1 MSHISNSIKNEGLKY
16 KSLPTPEVSDG
27 LFKLHTLS
35 AFIGP
40 RGSGKTNAVVLL
52 ARRYLDDK
60 SINRIFII
68 SPTYDSNRIF
78 DLLEPSPEDV
88 FKNMQTCLADL
99 NTIVAKVKIMVDDFR
114 EYEVIAGMFKKWRAF
129 LKGGPPLPLP
139 MYNKLENM
147 GFKAPEPIPRPA
159 PLLIIDDM
167 SHSDLYT
174 PSKKNGFV
182 NLCLRHRHLFQ
193 VGLSIFML
201 VQTFKTGIPKC
212 LRQNIQQ
219 FFLWPTHDMSQ
230 LESMYDEFAN
240 MCTKEDFMEMFQRAT
255 SGKHNFMT
263 IDMNARD
270 PILRFRKNFDEILM
284 PNHLLSSEEL
294 DEIKAETEATKKP
307 SKKRKTTTKTESCST
322 QPATR

>member
-1 MSHISNSIKNEGLKY
+1 MSLISNSIKNEGLKY
-16 KSLPTPEVSDG
+16 KSLPTPETSDG
-27 LFKLHTLS
+27 IFKLHTLA

-78 DLLEPSPEDV
+78 EILEPAQEDV
-88 FKNMQTCLADL
+88 FKNMHSCLADL
-99 NTIVAKVKIMVDDFR
+99 NIIIAKVKEMVVEYK
-114 EYEVIAGMFKKWRAF
+114 EYEIIADMFTKWKKF
-129 LKGGPPLPLP
+129 LAGKGPPLPLP
-139 MYNKLENM
+139 MYNKLETL
-147 GFKAPEPIPRPA
+147 GFKEPERIPRPS

-174 PSKKNGFV
+174 PSKKNGFI

-240 MCTKEDFMEMFQRAT
+240 MCTKEDFMEMFKRAT
-255 SGKHNFMT
+255 SGSHNFMT

-270 PILRFRKNFDEILM
+270 PLLRFRKNFDQILL
-284 PNHLLSSEEL
+284 PNHLISEE
-294 DEIKAETEATKKP
+294 EIEEISNEKKEPTKIKV
-307 SKKRKTTTKTESCST
+307 SKKREREN
-322 QPATR
+322 A

>member
-1 MSHISNSIKNEGLKY
+1 MSHISGSIENTGLKY
-16 KSLPTPEVSDG
+16 KSLPTPETSDG

-52 ARRYLDDK
+52 ARRYLDDG

-78 DLLEPSPEDV
+78 ELLEPAQDDV
-88 FKNMQTCLADL
+88 FKNMHSCLADL
-99 NTIVAKVKIMVDDFR
+99 NTIIAKVKEMVTEYK
-114 EYEVIAGMFKKWRAF
+114 EYEAIADIFKRWKRF
-129 LKGGPPLPLP
+129 LKGDGPPLPLP
-139 MYNKLENM
+139 LYNKLENM
-147 GFKAPEPIPRPA
+147 AFKEPERIPRPA

-240 MCTKEDFMEMFQRAT
+240 MCTKEDFMEMFKRAT
-255 SGKHNFMT
+255 AGSHNFMT

-270 PILRFRKNFDEILM
+270 PLLRFRKNFDQILL
-284 PNHLLSSEEL
+284 PNHLISEEEIE
-294 DEIKAETEATKKP
+294 EIKTEATPKKE
-307 SKKRKTTTKTESCST
+307 SKRKRLKQEN
-322 QPATR
+322 A

>member
-1 MSHISNSIKNEGLKY
+1 MSQISGAIKNEGLKY
-16 KSLPTPEVSDG
+16 KKLPTPDTAPS
-27 LFKLHTLS
+27 LFKLHTLA

-52 ARRYLDDK
+52 ARRYLDDG

-78 DLLEPSPEDV
+78 DLLEPNPEDV
-88 FKNMQTCLADL
+88 FKNMHECLQDIS
-99 NTIVAKVKIMVDDFR
+99 TIVAAVKEMVV
-114 EYEVIAGMFKKWRAF
+114 EYEERKQYNEIHKRWR
-129 LKGGPPLPLP
+129 KYMNGTGPPLKTTEFVL
-139 MYNKLENM
+139 MENNQ
-147 GFKAPEPIPRPA
+147 FKSKPEIPRPS

-167 SHSDLYT
+167 SHSPLYT
-174 PSKKNGFV
+174 PSGKNGFI

-240 MCTKEDFMEMFQRAT
+240 LCTKEDFLDMFKRAT
-255 SGKHNFMT
+255 KNRHDFMS
-263 IDMNARD
+263 IDMNASD
-270 PILRFRKNFDEILM
+270 DLLRFRKCFDSILL
-284 PNHLLSSEEL
+284 PSHLLTEEEINELSEKSKSKKKRKSRSSEEEVEE
-294 DEIKAETEATKKP
+294 DVG
-307 SKKRKTTTKTESCST
+307 SK
-322 QPATR
+322 

>member
-1 MSHISNSIKNEGLKY
+1 MA
-16 KSLPTPEVSDG
+16 
-27 LFKLHTLS
+27 

-52 ARRYLDDK
+52 ARRYLDDG

-78 DLLEPSPEDV
+78 ELLEPAQEDV
-88 FKNMQTCLADL
+88 FKNMHSCLADL
-99 NTIVAKVKIMVDDFR
+99 NTIIAKVKEMVTEYK
-114 EYEVIAGMFKKWRAF
+114 EYEIIADIFKKWKRF
-129 LKGGPPLPLP
+129 LRGDGPPLPLP
-139 MYNKLENM
+139 QYNKLENM
-147 GFKAPEPIPRPA
+147 AFKEPKKIPRPA

-240 MCTKEDFMEMFQRAT
+240 MCTKEDFMEMFKRAT
-255 SGKHNFMT
+255 AGSHNFMT

-270 PILRFRKNFDEILM
+270 SLLRFRKNFDQILL
-284 PNHLLSSEEL
+284 PNHLISEEEIE
-294 DEIKAETEATKKP
+294 EIKTDPLPKKE
-307 SKKRKTTTKTESCST
+307 SKRKRVKQEN
-322 QPATR
+322 A

>member
-1 MSHISNSIKNEGLKY
+1 MSQIANSIKNEGLKY

-27 LFKLHTLS
+27 LFRLHTLA

-52 ARRYLDDK
+52 ARRYLDDR
-60 SINRIFII
+60 SINRVFVI

-78 DLLEPSPEDV
+78 DILEPKPEDV

-99 NTIVAKVKIMVDDFR
+99 NTILAKVKEMVD
-114 EYEVIAGMFKKWRAF
+114 EYHSYEKLNSIFKKWKAF
-129 LKGGPPLPLP
+129 LKGGPPLPLAQ
-139 MYNKLENM
+139 YNIIENR
-147 GFKAPEPIPRPA
+147 GFKPPDFVPRPS

-174 PSKKNGFV
+174 PSKKNGFI

-240 MCTKEDFMEMFQRAT
+240 MCTKEDFLEMFQRAT

-270 PILRFRKNFDEILM
+270 PVLRFRKNFDEILL
-284 PNHLLSSEEL
+284 PNHLLSEEEIN
-294 DEIKAETEATKKP
+294 EIKAESQSEKKAI
-307 SKKRKTTTKTESCST
+307 KKRKKNSEESC
-322 QPATR
+322 

>member
-1 MSHISNSIKNEGLKY
+1 MSTIRDSIKNEGLKY
-16 KSLPTPEVSDG
+16 KSLPTPDTSDG
-27 LFKLHTLS
+27 LFKLHTLA

-78 DLLEPSPEDV
+78 DLLEPAQEDV
-88 FKNMQTCLADL
+88 FKNMHSCLADL
-99 NTIVAKVKIMVDDFR
+99 NIIIAKVKEMVVEYK
-114 EYEVIAGMFKKWRAF
+114 EYELIADIFKKWKRF
-129 LKGGPPLPLP
+129 LRGDGPPLPLP
-139 MYNKLENM
+139 KYNILENL
-147 GFKAPEPIPRPA
+147 GFKEPEVIPRPA

-174 PSKKNGFV
+174 PSKKNGFI

-240 MCTKEDFMEMFQRAT
+240 MCTKEDFMEMFKRAT
-255 SGKHNFMT
+255 AGSHNFMT
-263 IDMNARD
+263 IDMNARE
-270 PILRFRKNFDEILM
+270 PLLRFRKNFDQMLL
-284 PNHLLSSEEL
+284 PNHIISEE
-294 DEIKAETEATKKP
+294 EIDDIQQESAPPVEENK
-307 SKKRKTTTKTESCST
+307 SKKKRVRH
-322 QPATR
+322 A

>member
-1 MSHISNSIKNEGLKY
+1 MSHISDSIKNEGLKY

-88 FKNMQTCLADL
+88 FKNMHTCSADL
-99 NTIVAKVKIMVDDFR
+99 NTIVAKVKTMVDEFR
-114 EYEVIAGMFKKWRAF
+114 EYEVIAGMFKMWRAF

-147 GFKAPEPIPRPA
+147 GFKAPDPVPRPA

-240 MCTKEDFMEMFQRAT
+240 MCTKEDFIEMFQRAT

-307 SKKRKTTTKTESCST
+307 SKKRKAIKESESCST

>member
-1 MSHISNSIKNEGLKY
+1 MSHIKDSIKNKGLKY

-27 LFKLHTLS
+27 LFRLHTLA

-99 NTIVAKVKIMVDDFR
+99 NTIVAKVKQMVEEYR
-114 EYEVIAGMFKKWRAF
+114 EYEEIANIFKKWRAF
-129 LKGGPPLPLP
+129 LNGKGPALPLP

-147 GFKAPEPIPRPA
+147 GFKAPPVIPRPS

-174 PSKKNGFV
+174 PSKKNGFI

-240 MCTKEDFMEMFQRAT
+240 MCTKEDFLEMFQRAT

-263 IDMNARD
+263 IDMNASD
-270 PILRFRKNFDEILM
+270 PILRFRKNFDEILL
-284 PNHLLSSEEL
+284 PNHLLSTEEI
-294 DEIKAETEATKKP
+294 DEIKAETETTKKT
-307 SKKRKTTTKTESCST
+307 SKKRKSSSETESC
-322 QPATR
+322 

>member
-1 MSHISNSIKNEGLKY
+1 MAHISNSIQNEGLKY
-16 KSLPTPEVSDG
+16 KSLPTPDTSEG
-27 LFKLHTLS
+27 LFRLHTRA

-52 ARRYLDDK
+52 ARRYLDDR
-60 SINRIFII
+60 SINRVFII

-78 DLLEPSPEDV
+78 DLLEPRPEDI

-99 NTIVAKVKIMVDDFR
+99 NTIVAKVKQMTEEYN
-114 EYEVIAGMFKKWRAF
+114 EYEKIAIIFKKWKAF
-129 LKGGPPLPLP
+129 LAGKGPPLPLP
-139 MYNKLENM
+139 MYNKLENL
-147 GFKAPEPIPRPA
+147 GFREPEKIPRPA

-174 PSKKNGFV
+174 PSKKNGFI

-230 LESMYDEFAN
+230 LESMYEEFAN

-263 IDMNARD
+263 IDMNARE
-270 PILRFRKNFDEILM
+270 PLLRFRKNFDEILL
-284 PNHLLSSEEL
+284 PNHLLSEEEVQ
-294 DEIKAETEATKKP
+294 EIKEETISEKKKN
-307 SKKRKTTTKTESCST
+307 KKRKTLSES
-322 QPATR
+322 

>member
-1 MSHISNSIKNEGLKY
+1 MSLISNSIKNEGLKY
-16 KSLPTPEVSDG
+16 KSLPTPETSDG
-27 LFKLHTLS
+27 LFKLHTLA

-52 ARRYLDDK
+52 ARRYLDDG

-78 DLLEPSPEDV
+78 EILEPNQEDV
-88 FKNMQTCLADL
+88 FKNMHSCLADL
-99 NTIVAKVKIMVDDFR
+99 NIIIAKVKEMVVEYK
-114 EYEVIAGMFKKWRAF
+114 EYEVIAEMFRKWKRF
-129 LKGGPPLPLP
+129 LAGKGPPLPLP
-139 MYNKLENM
+139 MYNKLETM
-147 GFKAPEPIPRPA
+147 GFKAPEVVLRPA

-174 PSKKNGFV
+174 PSKKNGFI

-240 MCTKEDFMEMFQRAT
+240 MCTKEDFMEMFKRAT
-255 SGKHNFMT
+255 SGSHNFMT

-270 PILRFRKNFDEILM
+270 SLLRFRKNFDQILL
-284 PNHLLSSEEL
+284 PNHLISEE
-294 DEIKAETEATKKP
+294 EIAEISTDSTPVKS
-307 SKKRKTTTKTESCST
+307 SKKRSLKESKD
-322 QPATR
+322 A

>member
-1 MSHISNSIKNEGLKY
+1 MSTISNSIKNEGLKY
-16 KSLPTPEVSDG
+16 KSLPTPDTSDG
-27 LFKLHTLS
+27 LFKLHTLA

-52 ARRYLDDK
+52 ARRYLDDG
-60 SINRIFII
+60 SINRVFII

-78 DLLEPSPEDV
+78 EILEPSSDDV
-88 FKNMQTCLADL
+88 FKNMHSCLADL
-99 NTIVAKVKIMVDDFR
+99 NTIIAKVKEMVAEYK
-114 EYEVIAGMFKKWRAF
+114 EYEAIADIFKKWKRF
-129 LKGGPPLPLP
+129 LKGEGPPLPLP
-139 MYNKLENM
+139 LYNKLENM
-147 GFKAPEPIPRPA
+147 AFREPEKIPRPA

-174 PSKKNGFV
+174 PSKKNGFI

-240 MCTKEDFMEMFQRAT
+240 MCTKEDFMEMFKRAT
-255 SGKHNFMT
+255 AGSHNFMT

-270 PILRFRKNFDEILM
+270 TLLRFRKNFDQILL
-284 PNHLLSSEEL
+284 PNHLISEEEIE
-294 DEIKAETEATKKP
+294 EIKTEATPKKER
-307 SKKRKTTTKTESCST
+307 SLKRKKEEN
-322 QPATR
+322 A

>member
-1 MSHISNSIKNEGLKY
+1 MASIAGAIKNEGLKY

-27 LFKLHTLS
+27 LFRLHTLA

-52 ARRYLDDK
+52 ARRYLDDG
-60 SINRIFII
+60 SINRVFII

-78 DLLEPSPEDV
+78 DLLEPKQEDV
-88 FKNMQTCLADL
+88 FKNLQTCLADL
-99 NTIVAKVKIMVDDFR
+99 TTIIAKVKQMVEEYR
-114 EYEVIAGMFKKWRAF
+114 EYEEIAAVFKKWKLF
-129 LKGGPPLPLP
+129 LKGKGPALPLPL
-139 MYNKLENM
+139 YNKLENM
-147 GFKAPEPIPRPA
+147 GFRAPEVVPRPS

-174 PSKKNGFV
+174 PSKKNGFI

-230 LESMYDEFAN
+230 LESMYEEFAN
-240 MCTKEDFMEMFQRAT
+240 MCTKEDFLEMFQRAT

-263 IDMNARD
+263 IDMNARE
-270 PILRFRKNFDEILM
+270 PLLRFRKNFDELLI
-284 PNHLLSSEEL
+284 PNHLLSE
-294 DEIKAETEATKKP
+294 DEIQALQAET
-307 SKKRKTTTKTESCST
+307 SSSLSSSRKKRKNPSSSLSSKC
-322 QPATR
+322 

>member
-1 MSHISNSIKNEGLKY
+1 MSVIPGAIKNEGLKY
-16 KSLPTPEVSDG
+16 KSLPSPETSPA
-27 LFKLHTLS
+27 LFKLHTLA

-52 ARRYLDDK
+52 AKRYLDDG
-60 SINRIFII
+60 SINRVYII

-78 DLLEPSPEDV
+78 DLLHPQPEDI
-88 FKNMQTCLADL
+88 FKNMHSCLSDIQ
-99 NTIVAKVKIMVDDFR
+99 TIVASVKEDVD
-114 EYEVIAGMFKKWRAF
+114 EYEANKAYNEIWKRWKRFEAGK
-129 LKGGPPLPLP
+129 GPPLKTHE
-139 MYNKLENM
+139 YNLMENNQ
-147 GFKAPEPIPRPA
+147 FKKRPTIPRPS

-174 PSKKNGFV
+174 PSKKNSFI
-182 NLCLRHRHLFQ
+182 NLCLRHRHLFK

-240 MCTKEDFMEMFQRAT
+240 LCTKEDFMDMYVRAT
-255 SGKHNFMT
+255 KTPHSFMT
-263 IDMNARD
+263 VDMNASD
-270 PILRFRKNFDEILM
+270 PLLRFRKCFDTILL
-284 PNHLLSSEEL
+284 P
-294 DEIKAETEATKKP
+294 ETML
-307 SKKRKTTTKTESCST
+307 TESEIQEL
-322 QPATR
+322 QPQKEKSAKRIKREEDAGPK

>member
-1 MSHISNSIKNEGLKY
+1 MSIIPRALKNEGLHY
-16 KSLPTPEVSDG
+16 KKLPTPDTHPS
-27 LFKLHTLS
+27 LFKLHTLA

-52 ARRYLDDK
+52 AKKYLEDK

-78 DLLEPSPEDV
+78 DLLHPAPQDV
-88 FKNMQTCLADL
+88 FKNMHSCLADIQ
-99 NTIVAKVKIMVDDFR
+99 TIIGEVKKMAD
-114 EYEVIAGMFKKWRAF
+114 EYEAYKEYMDIYKRWKRFE
-129 LKGGPPLPLP
+129 KGKGPPLKVHEYNRVENNNFEPLDF
-139 MYNKLENM
+139 M
-147 GFKAPEPIPRPA
+147 PRPA

-174 PSKKNGFV
+174 PSKKNSFI
-182 NLCLRHRHLFQ
+182 NLCLRHRHLFK

-240 MCTKEDFMEMFQRAT
+240 LCTKDDFMEMYKRAC
-255 SGKHNFMT
+255 SKAHDFMT
-263 IDMNARD
+263 VDMNASE
-270 PILRFRKNFDEILM
+270 PLLRFRKCFDTILL
-284 PNHLLSSEEL
+284 PNHLLSEE
-294 DEIKAETEATKKP
+294 EINEVAEETKQEKEKKH
-307 SKKRKTTTKTESCST
+307 KKR
-322 QPATR
+322 TRSRSR

>member
-1 MSHISNSIKNEGLKY
+1 MALIGGGIKNEGLKY
-16 KSLPTPEVSDG
+16 KKLPCPETSDS
-27 LFKLHTLS
+27 LFKLHTLA

-52 ARRYLDDK
+52 ARRYLDDG
-60 SINRIFII
+60 SINRVFII

-78 DLLEPSPEDV
+78 ELLRPDPGDIY
-88 FKNMQTCLADL
+88 KNMHSCLQDIQT
-99 NTIVAKVKIMVDDFR
+99 IISQVKQMVK
-114 EYEVIAGMFKKWRAF
+114 EYEETQV
-129 LKGGPPLPLP
+129 
-139 MYNKLENM
+139 YNKIHDKWARFQRGRGPELTMIEFNTLEKN
-147 GFKAPEPIPRPA
+147 GFRRAPELPRPA

-174 PSKKNGFV
+174 PSKKNSFI
-182 NLCLRHRHLFQ
+182 NLCLRHRHLFK

-240 MCTKEDFMEMFQRAT
+240 LCTKEDFMDMYKRACANA
-255 SGKHNFMT
+255 HDFMT
-263 IDMNARD
+263 VDMNAD
-270 PILRFRKNFDEILM
+270 NPLLRFRKCFDTILLPESVLPESEIIELA
-284 PNHLLSSEEL
+284 EE
-294 DEIKAETEATKKP
+294 EQTKT
-307 SKKRKTTTKTESCST
+307 KKRKKH
-322 QPATR
+322 A

>member
-1 MSHISNSIKNEGLKY
+1 MITDSIKNEGLKY
-16 KSLPTPEVSDG
+16 KSLPTPETSTG
-27 LFKLHTLS
+27 LFKLHTLA

-68 SPTYDSNRIF
+68 SPTFDSNRIF
-78 DLLEPSPEDV
+78 DLLEPKSEDV
-88 FKNMQTCLADL
+88 FKNLQTCLQDL
-99 NTIVAKVKIMVDDFR
+99 QTIIAKVKQMVD
-114 EYEVIAGMFKKWRAF
+114 EYRAYEEIADLFKKWKKF
-129 LKGGPPLPLP
+129 LKGKGPPLPLP
-139 MYNKLENM
+139 QYNRLENL
-147 GFKAPEPIPRPA
+147 GFEEPEKVPRPA

-174 PSKKNGFV
+174 PSKKNGFI

-230 LESMYDEFAN
+230 LESMYEEFAN
-240 MCTKEDFMEMFQRAT
+240 LCSKDDFMDMFKRAIQ
-255 SGKHNFMT
+255 GKHNFMS
-263 IDMNARD
+263 IDMNARED
-270 PILRFRKNFDEILM
+270 LLRFRRNFDEILL
-284 PNHLLSSEEL
+284 PNHLLSE
-294 DEIKAETEATKKP
+294 DEIHEIQEDVQ
-307 SKKRKTTTKTESCST
+307 SKKKRIKSNH
-322 QPATR
+322 A

>member
-1 MSHISNSIKNEGLKY
+1 MSLIPHSIKNEGLKY
-16 KSLPTPEVSDG
+16 KSLPTPDTSPG
-27 LFKLHTLS
+27 LFRLHTLA

-78 DLLEPSPEDV
+78 DLLEPKSEDV
-88 FKNMQTCLADL
+88 FKNLLTCLQDL
-99 NTIVAKVKIMVDDFR
+99 DTIIAKVKEMVDEYNKYEKIAVLFR
-114 EYEVIAGMFKKWRAF
+114 KWRRF
-129 LKGGPPLPLP
+129 MRGDGPPLKLNE
-139 MYNKLENM
+139 YNLLENL
-147 GFKAPEPIPRPA
+147 GFKEPEKVPRPA

-174 PSKKNGFV
+174 PSKKNGFI

-230 LESMYDEFAN
+230 LESMYEEFAN
-240 MCTKEDFMEMFQRAT
+240 MCTKEEFLDMFRRAT
-255 SGKHNFMT
+255 EGKHNFMT

-270 PILRFRKNFDEILM
+270 PLLRFRKNFDSMLL
-284 PNHLLSSEEL
+284 PNHILSEEEL
-294 DEIKAETEATKKP
+294 NEIQNESTLPEKKK
-307 SKKRKTTTKTESCST
+307 KKRKAVED
-322 QPATR
+322 A